1 MTHIKGNESQERTFL
16 WSGWDGYIH
25 NRAVNVS
32 GVASTKIWF
41 FFLLLGCM
49 HGSRRLK
56 QNPLPNGET
65 KKIVIKDEV
74 GNTIVYSIQKCSGS
88 PPLPLPLLVEDC
100 SCGQDDSLTLIHN
113 VRNED
118 KSEMVNKKSETAL
131 LSFWVA
137 GWNSLKIISV
147 VFSVQSPKWQLSSS
161 FIYFPSRI
169 SA

>member
-1 MTHIKGNESQERTFL
+1 MI
-16 WSGWDGYIH
+16 
-25 NRAVNVS
+25 
-32 GVASTKIWF
+32 

-49 HGSRRLK
+49 HGSRKLK

-74 GNTIVYSIQKCSGS
+74 GNTIVYSIRKCSGS
-88 PPLPLPLLVEDC
+88 PPPLPLLVEDC

-137 GWNSLKIISV
+137 GWNSFKIISV
-147 VFSVQSPKWQLSSS
+147 VFSVSKMAAFIILYLLPLKDLCIISWHLAFQVKVSITFCISS
-161 FIYFPSRI
+161 FWWCNRLPCPEHASLPV
-169 SA
+169 S

>member
-1 MTHIKGNESQERTFL
+1 
-16 WSGWDGYIH
+16 
-25 NRAVNVS
+25 
-32 GVASTKIWF
+32 
-41 FFLLLGCM
+41 M

-131 LSFWVA
+131 LSF
-137 GWNSLKIISV
+137 
-147 VFSVQSPKWQLSSS
+147 
-161 FIYFPSRI
+161 
-169 SA
+169 